1 MRTILRNMIC
11 LLLLTMGW
19 VACNDDD
26 DNIEVGVRPINP
38 VRVNEITGHND
49 HWGDYTLKIQY
60 VNDKL
65 ENMSRY
71 DKNGYR
77 KGGLS
82 VTKEQ
87 GVITYAVND
96 YVYNVDADSIARL
109 DLWLKG
115 KYGAGNYSLE
125 DSIPVI
131 ARTLYKVD
139 VTLDEESMVTQQ
151 VFSYYIPK
159 TDFGLGDDFDNTYTL
174 DYKETFIYEYGEGTS
189 IVNVRSFYD
198 TFAPDD
204 AKNYE
209 TRTLYKYEYVYDG
222 KRIVTNRIYQVN
234 NHSELSWD
242 LLNERGYAYSGGS
255 LISVKGD
262 GYLL

>member
-38 VRVNEITGHND
+38 VRVSEITGHND

-71 DKNGYR
+71 DKNGRR

-96 YVYNVDADSIARL
+96 YV
-109 DLWLKG
+109 
-115 KYGAGNYSLE
+115 
-125 DSIPVI
+125 
-131 ARTLYKVD
+131 
-139 VTLDEESMVTQQ
+139 
-151 VFSYYIPK
+151 
-159 TDFGLGDDFDNTYTL
+159 
-174 DYKETFIYEYGEGTS
+174 
-189 IVNVRSFYD
+189 
-198 TFAPDD
+198 
-204 AKNYE
+204 
-209 TRTLYKYEYVYDG
+209 
-222 KRIVTNRIYQVN
+222 
-234 NHSELSWD
+234 
-242 LLNERGYAYSGGS
+242 
-255 LISVKGD
+255 
-262 GYLL
+262 

>member
-38 VRVNEITGHND
+38 VRVSEITGHND

-71 DKNGYR
+71 DKNGRR

-109 DLWLKG
+109 DLWLKE
-115 KYGAGNYSLE
+115 KYGTGNYSLE

-174 DYKETFIYEYGEGTS
+174 DYKETF
-189 IVNVRSFYD
+189 
-198 TFAPDD
+198 
-204 AKNYE
+204 
-209 TRTLYKYEYVYDG
+209 
-222 KRIVTNRIYQVN
+222 
-234 NHSELSWD
+234 
-242 LLNERGYAYSGGS
+242 
-255 LISVKGD
+255 
-262 GYLL
+262 YL